1 MRCQQSADTATNDF
15 MVISHK
21 NTERHKNTS
30 IGNLTANGFV
40 QNLCYTRK
48 KNFRPIQTVY
58 ISIHQLPIGLAIDVD
73 ANNGSL
79 LVSFLHGDNQFAL
92 LFLRDGMA
100 ENYQINVARDK
111 NLKGFPTCEAR
122 HDRITGAVQKAS
134 P

>member
-30 IGNLTANGFV
+30 IGNLMANGFV

-58 ISIHQLPIGLAIDVD
+58 VSIHQLPIGLAIDVD
-73 ANNGSL
+73 AHNGSP
-79 LVSFLHGDNQFAL
+79 LVSFLHGGNQFAFL
-92 LFLRDGMA
+92 LLWDGMSLNHLSNA
-100 ENYQINVARDK
+100 SRDENLTGVS
-111 NLKGFPTCEAR
+111 TCEAP
-122 HDRITGAVQKAS
+122 H
-134 P
+134 